1 VAVNSESPDPFEF
14 KRRQMVE
21 RQLRARNIQDE
32 RVLDAMMRV
41 PRHEFVSERERGE
54 AYEDHPIGIGESQ
67 TISQPYMVAVTLDA
81 LQMKPTDKV
90 LEIGTG
96 SGYQTAILAQL
107 AAEVYSVE
115 RHPVLAQR
123 AEEVLSRLGYGNAQ
137 VFVRDGS
144 LGLPEY
150 APYDA
155 VAVSAAAPRVPA
167 PLFMQLREGGR
178 MVIPVGAPDVQ
189 QLLLVE
195 KVEGRAVTSVIE
207 GCRFVPLVGREGFQ
221 GDL

>member
-1 VAVNSESPDPFEF
+1 
-14 KRRQMVE
+14 MVE
-21 RQLRARNIQDE
+21 RQLRARNIEDE

-41 PRHEFVSERERGE
+41 PRHEFVSERDRSE

-81 LQMKPTDKV
+81 LQIKSTGKV

-96 SGYQTAILAQL
+96 SGYQTAILAEL

-115 RHPVLAQR
+115 RHPALAQS
-123 AEEVLSRLGYGNAQ
+123 AEEVLSRLGYENVH

-144 LGLPEY
+144 MGLPEY

-155 VAVSAAAPRVPA
+155 IAVSAAAPRVPA
-167 PLFMQLREGGR
+167 TLFMQLCEGGR
-178 MVIPVGAPDVQ
+178 LVIPVGSSEAQ
-189 QLLLVE
+189 QLLLIQ
-195 KVEGRAVTSVIE
+195 KVEGQSVTRVLE

-221 GDL
+221 VDL